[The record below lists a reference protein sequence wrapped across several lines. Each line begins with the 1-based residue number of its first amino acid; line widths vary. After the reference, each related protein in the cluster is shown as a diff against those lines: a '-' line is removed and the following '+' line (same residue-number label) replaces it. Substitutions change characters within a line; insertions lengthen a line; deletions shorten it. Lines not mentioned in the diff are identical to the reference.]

1 MLALPYA
8 YGKLNV
14 HGRAA
19 SHYGLALDAFGMEV
33 DKLER
38 SIESIREGNFLH
50 ALIREEIRKDE
61 DWVIRLR
68 SLPESPEMEWL
79 YRYAIR
85 PAVDVIQG
93 WLN

>member
-19 SHYGLALDAFGMEV
+19 IFYGRALDSFGVEV
-33 DKLER
+33 DKLNA
-38 SIESIREGNFLH
+38 SIESIRAGKFLA
-50 ALIREEIRKDE
+50 ALIREEIRRDK

-68 SLPESPEMEWL
+68 SHCPRHP
-79 YRYAIR
+79 R
-85 PAVDVIQG
+85 PIT
-93 WLN
+93 